1 MYMML
6 KYWSRGIVLAL
17 FILLV
22 FNSTY
27 SQAISDSSAVVWV
40 LIEKAKIEPD
50 SSNPKDHA
58 QIMRQHMDYLSKIHS
73 EKRMLASIS
82 FQGGGGL
89 MFFKSSTDSIKNWMK
104 KDPAIQNNLFTLTY
118 LTWIPEKGNIC
129 QTDKNSKLGNVNVTF
144 ISFSSPK
151 DPAMREKIAK
161 KKNKLLT
168 ELKNSEQTMC
178 LGKMNENN
186 TYAVISANSSV
197 DKEASEVSKTIADGI
212 MKDAYKA
219 WAPLA
224 AFCE

>member
-1 MYMML
+1 M
-6 KYWSRGIVLAL
+6 
-17 FILLV
+17 
-22 FNSTY
+22 
-27 SQAISDSSAVVWV
+27 SDSSAVVWV
-40 LIEKAKIEPD
+40 LIEKAKIESD

-58 QIMRQHMDYLSKIHS
+58 KIMRQHMDYLSKIHS

-89 MFFKSSTDSIKNWMK
+89 MFFKSNTDSIKSWMK
-104 KDPAIQNNLFTLTY
+104 QDPAIQNNLFTLTY

-144 ISFSSPK
+144 ISFSAPK
-151 DPAMREKIAK
+151 DPAMREKIEK

-168 ELKNSEQTMC
+168 ELKDSEQTMC

-186 TYAVISANSSV
+186 TYAVISANAAV
-197 DKEASEVSKTIADGI
+197 EKEETEVSKTIGDGI

-224 AFCE
+224 AFCD